1 MRSPVDGMAR
11 VMRSDVGVVAAWAE
25 IPKHELAPANA
36 AALSNSRLVIRS
48 IDELTL
54 TSPARDRAY
63 RPKAEYH
70 TS

>member
-1 MRSPVDGMAR
+1 MAR
-11 VMRSDVGVVAAWAE
+11 VMRSDVVAAGAYAE
-25 IPKHELAPANA
+25 APKHELAPANA